1 MSVKT
6 VGDVMEEIDHIQ
18 QAIEGM
24 RRVSI
29 VVAGDEYYPG
39 LRDDVV
45 LLLSRYQDTLK
56 ATPIQK

>member
-18 QAIEGM
+18 QAIEWM

-29 VVAGDEYYPG
+29 VFASDEYCPC

-45 LLLSRYQDTLK
+45 LLLSRYQEMLK
-56 ATPIQK
+56 TTPIQK